1 MTQDASDQKAQA
13 RRAVIAATVGTTI
26 EWYDFFLYST
36 VTGLVFGKLF
46 FPNSDPATGTL
57 QAFLVYAVGFI
68 SRPIGGAI
76 FGHFGDRIGRKATF
90 VASLLTMGIATMAV
104 GIVPGYSR
112 IGIWGAVALTALR
125 FIQGIG
131 VGGQWGGSVLLAM
144 EWSQGNKRRGLAAA
158 WPQLG
163 VPAGLFLANLVVLA
177 FSAWSGDAFLS
188 WGWRVPFL
196 LSAVMIVVGL
206 WTRLSVAE
214 TPAFRNLEVE
224 NPLEKTPVMEVIRRQ
239 PTRIIQAALLRMIEQ
254 APFYVY
260 TAFIFAYGVQT
271 LSVSRNF
278 LLSAVLLAGA
288 IELLTVPYF
297 GHLSDRIGR
306 KRMYGIGIVT
316 GGIFGLVYFAALGAG
331 SPAVIFAVI
340 AISLVPHAMLYGP
353 QAA

>member
-1 MTQDASDQKAQA
+1 MSKDSPDGREKSQL
-13 RRAVIAATVGTTI
+13 RRAVVAATLGTTI

-46 FPNSDPATGTL
+46 FPNSDPTTGTL

-90 VASLLTMGIATMAV
+90 VASLLLMGIATMAV
-104 GIVPGYSR
+104 GVVPGYAQ
-112 IGIWGAVALTALR
+112 IGIWGAVVLTALR
-125 FIQGIG
+125 FLQGIG

-144 EWSQGNKRRGLAAA
+144 EWSGGSKRRGLIAS

-177 FSAWSGDAFLS
+177 FSAGSGNAFLS

-196 LSAVMIVVGL
+196 LSAVMIAVGL
-206 WTRLSVAE
+206 WTRLSVSE
-214 TPAFRNLEVE
+214 TPAFRKLEAE
-224 NPLEKTPVMEVIRRQ
+224 KRLEKTPVKEVIRRQ
-239 PTRIIQAALLRMIEQ
+239 PGRIIQAALLRMVEQ
-254 APFYVY
+254 APFYIY

-278 LLSAVLLAGA
+278 LLVAVLLAGT
-288 IELLTVPYF
+288 IELMAVPYF

-306 KRMYGIGIVT
+306 KKMYRIGVATSAVFAI
-316 GGIFGLVYFAALGAG
+316 VYFAVLGTG
-331 SPAVIFAVI
+331 SLP
-340 AISLVPHAMLYGP
+340 
-353 QAA
+353 